1 MFTRYRS
8 QLKKM
13 YNILLNSFSSVVTI
27 LKKEKKN
34 MNLFRTK

>member
-13 YNILLNSFSSVVTI
+13 YNTLLNSFSSVVTI
-27 LKKEKKN
+27 LKKEK
-34 MNLFRTK
+34 TT